1 MRSFQ
6 PQTLIRSTA
15 CQVAGIFWVWC
26 GAKLGLLLLTHFRP
40 TETLPPSRSCSSMPR
55 RERDSAAPDSEQAL
69 ANHFP
74 PPSAPAEKSIL
85 PATSRNGQTDVTQIS
100 PSLHRH
106 TQSHTCTH
114 PDALLDTEISFDF
127 SLGKDIFCWHCSP
140 YCIDLPPKERPIV

>member
-1 MRSFQ
+1 MGELCSPLPGINRGRACHSFIYSPRHLSMRSFQ

-40 TETLPPSRSCSSMPR
+40 TETLPPSRSCSSMSR
-55 RERDSAAPDSEQAL
+55 RERDSAAPDSAQAL

-100 PSLHRH
+100 PISPQTHTITHMHAAGCPPRH
-106 TQSHTCTH
+106 
-114 PDALLDTEISFDF
+114 
-127 SLGKDIFCWHCSP
+127 
-140 YCIDLPPKERPIV
+140 